1 MLSFV
6 LLVIIVVI
14 INKVLT
20 SQSNNLHL
28 NKDLSSSSTSN
39 STNHNSNKMVNVIK
53 SKDEFAKVTGASN
66 LVVVDFFATWCG
78 PCKMIAPLL
87 EKFSKEYTSADFY
100 KVDVDELPDVAAANE
115 VSSMPTLLFF
125 KAGELVGK
133 VIGANP
139 GAIKQALT
147 KLA

>member
-1 MLSFV
+1 
-6 LLVIIVVI
+6 
-14 INKVLT
+14 
-20 SQSNNLHL
+20 
-28 NKDLSSSSTSN
+28 
-39 STNHNSNKMVNVIK
+39 MVNVIK
-53 SKDEFAKVTGASN
+53 SKDEFSKVTGASN

-87 EKFSKEYTSADFY
+87 EKFSKEFPSAAFY
-100 KVDVDELPDVAAANE
+100 KVDVDELPEVAAANE

-125 KAGELVGK
+125 KGGELVGK

-139 GAIKQALT
+139 GAIKQALS